1 MNTMVIGQHV
11 VGHHCC
17 HPSSFSPQLLF
28 PAGSGQASQ
37 QEGQNLLQL
46 MRDPFQT
53 VSKIPLQ

>member
-1 MNTMVIGQHV
+1 MVIGQHV
-11 VGHHCC
+11 FGHHCC
-17 HPSSFSPQLLF
+17 HPHPQLLF
-28 PAGSGQASQ
+28 SAGSGQASQ